1 MRSLAKMKA
10 KSSKIKAERG
20 LKLVDAIDT
29 DASALEAL
37 STDDL
42 YSFYQRRTHLLL
54 WRPTTYLAVGKSLL
68 SRGEVR
74 VFALYIIYI
83 YIFEKFM
90 TENLT
95 NLMCYIKFY

>member
-1 MRSLAKMKA
+1 MSGMRSLAKMKA
-10 KSSKIKAERG
+10 KSSKMKAERG

-74 VFALYIIYI
+74 VCPIYFIYI
-83 YIFEKFM
+83 YIFLS
-90 TENLT
+90 NV
-95 NLMCYIKFY
+95 